1 MAQAIVPVFPKV
13 STLRSSEEALDPGAV
28 VRHLCHELRQP
39 LSTIESAAY
48 YLQLVDGQP
57 NSNGQHRG
65 EQQLEQIQQM
75 VQQANRMLSDAVYLL
90 QAAPPRPQWVD
101 LTELI
106 QSALHALS
114 VDQSAELDWSETA
127 AAPLVWI
134 DPGQAGHLV
143 RSLFGVLTG
152 FAQPDEAMLLS
163 LYSEGEFAVVECS
176 TKAPETVCRLCE
188 RMFEPFSSVVPG
200 AGLALASVR
209 RIVEAHQGTVIAR
222 GSRDI
227 LTIELR
233 LPAAIH

>member
-1 MAQAIVPVFPKV
+1 MAQAIIPVFSKT
-13 STLRSSEEALDPGAV
+13 STFRSAEQTIDPGAV

-48 YLQLVDGQP
+48 YLQLVDRGPDPAGQERVDR
-57 NSNGQHRG
+57 H
-65 EQQLEQIQQM
+65 LEQIQQM
-75 VQQANRMLSDAVYLL
+75 VHQANRMLSDAVHLL
-90 QAAPPRPQWVD
+90 QSSPPRPQWID

-114 VDQSAELDWSETA
+114 TDQAAELDWSETSS
-127 AAPLVWI
+127 APLVWM

-152 FAQPDEAMLLS
+152 LAQADDAMLLS
-163 LYSEGEFAVVECS
+163 LYSEGDFAVLECS
-176 TKAPETVCRLCE
+176 TKAPEAICRNCD
-188 RMFEPFSSVVPG
+188 RVFEPFGSPVPG
-200 AGLALASVR
+200 AGLALASVQ
-209 RIVEAHQGTVIAR
+209 RIVDAHKGSAIAR
-222 GSRDI
+222 SERDI